1 MWPELT
7 RLGDLPVRSFGVLVA
22 LGFLIAAQLMW
33 PRLLARYGDDP
44 QRDPDRG
51 LQVALWILVGL
62 LVGGRLMFAAVEV
75 GKVLLSGSEA
85 SEVGAA
91 LLARPWEALYVWNG
105 GLVMYGGLAGAL
117 LFGVWG
123 ARRAGLSVGHGLD
136 TGLTAG
142 FLGQAV
148 GRIGCLFVGDDHGSP
163 VPAFAEGWPFPLT
176 LRAPSLEFIASER
189 SLFSPAVAGQVVW
202 ATQTWM
208 SLGALALYFCGL
220 RWLERRRYPGQ
231 VALQLLFTYALWRF
245 TLEFFRGDAVR
256 GLYVDG
262 ALSTS
267 QLLSIPL
274 AVCAGIALLRRKGD
288 LA

>member
-7 RLGDLPVRSFGVLVA
+7 HLGDLPVRSFGVLVA
-22 LGFLIAAQLMW
+22 LGFLMAAQLVW
-33 PRLLARYGDDP
+33 PRLLRSYGSDP
-44 QRDPDRG
+44 DRDPDRG

-62 LVGGRLMFAAVEV
+62 LLGGRLMFAAVEV
-75 GKVLLSGSEA
+75 GKVLLAGSEA
-85 SEVGAA
+85 SEVGTA
-91 LLARPWEALYVWNG
+91 LLARPWEAFYVWNG

-117 LFGVWG
+117 LFGMWG
-123 ARRAGLSVGHGLD
+123 ARRAGLLIGHGLD

-148 GRIGCLFVGDDHGSP
+148 GRIGCLFVGDDHGSV
-163 VPAFAEGWPFPLT
+163 VPAFAENWPFPLT
-176 LRAPSLEFIASER
+176 LHAPSLEFIASKQ

-256 GLYVDG
+256 GLYFGG

-267 QLLSIPL
+267 QLLSVPL
-274 AVCAGIALLRRKGD
+274 AAVAGIALLRRRGD
-288 LA
+288 SA

>member
-22 LGFLIAAQLMW
+22 LGFLLAAQWMW
-33 PRLLARYGDDP
+33 PRLLARYGADP
-44 QRDPDRG
+44 ERDPDRG
-51 LQVALWILVGL
+51 LQVALWVLVGM

-75 GKVLLSGSEA
+75 VKVALGGESA
-85 SEVGAA
+85 SAVGTA

-117 LFGVWG
+117 LFGALG
-123 ARRAGLSVGHGLD
+123 ARRAGLALGPALD

-148 GRIGCLFVGDDHGSP
+148 GRIGCLFVGDDHGAP
-163 VPAFAEGWPFPLT
+163 VPDFAQSWPFPLT
-176 LRAPSLEFIASER
+176 LRAPSLEFIARER
-189 SLFSPAVAGQVVW
+189 SLFDPSVAGQVVW

-208 SLGALALYFCGL
+208 SLGALALYFAGL
-220 RWLERRRYPGQ
+220 RWLEQRRPPGE
-231 VALQLLFTYALWRF
+231 VALRLLLTYALWRF
-245 TLEFFRGDAVR
+245 VLEFFRGDALR
-256 GLYVDG
+256 GTYFGG

-267 QLLSIPL
+267 QLISIPL
-274 AVCAGIALLRRKGD
+274 AVFGATALFRRRR
-288 LA
+288 AAA